1 MKKFFSLFLTA
12 ALLTGILSGCGT
24 TPSAN
29 TEQTQNKKSLHIVTT
44 IFPEYDWVREVLG
57 DQADNAEITFLLDN
71 GVDMHSYQPSA
82 EDIMNIS
89 TCDVFVYAGG
99 ESDAW
104 AADAVK
110 NATTENMQVINLMDV
125 LGENAKEEEVVEG
138 MQGEHDHDHD
148 HEDGEEHEHEDEDD
162 HEEEP
167 EYDEHV
173 WLSLKNAQ
181 IFVSAIADSLSKV
194 DPAHADTYS
203 ANASAYNSKL
213 AQLDTAYQAAV
224 DAAPIHTVLFADR
237 FPFRYLV
244 DDYGLSYYAAFSG
257 CSADTQASFDTI
269 IFLTD
274 KVNELGLHSILTIE
288 NSDDKIAN
296 TIIQNTQS
304 HDQQIRVLNSMQ
316 TVTSQDIASGTT
328 YLSVMEENLD
338 VLSAA
343 LQ

>member
-1 MKKFFSLFLTA
+1 MKKAFSFCLTLVLLA
-12 ALLTGILSGCGT
+12 GLLTGCGT
-24 TPSAN
+24 APDTSVQN
-29 TEQTQNKKSLHIVTT
+29 TQTKPLHIVTT
-44 IFPEYDWVREVLG
+44 IFPTYDWVRTVLG

-82 EDIMNIS
+82 EDIMKIS
-89 TCDVFVYAGG
+89 SCDVFVYAGG

-104 AADAVK
+104 ASDALK
-110 NATTENMQVINLMDV
+110 NASNKDMQVINLLDV
-125 LGENAKEEEVVEG
+125 LGEHAKEEEAVEG
-138 MQGEHDHDHD
+138 MQGADDHDHDHD
-148 HEDGEEHEHEDEDD
+148 HEHGSGESS
-162 HEEEP
+162 EEEP

-181 IFVSAIADSLSKV
+181 LFVSAIADSLSQA
-194 DPAHADTYS
+194 DTAHADAYA
-203 ANASAYNSKL
+203 ANAVAYNKQL
-213 AQLDTAYQAAV
+213 AQLDAAYQSAV
-224 DAAPIHTVLFADR
+224 DAAPIKTVLFADR

-304 HDQQIRVLNSMQ
+304 RDQQVRTLNSMQ
-316 TVTSQDIASGTT
+316 TVTSNDLTSGTT
-328 YLSVMEENLD
+328 YLSIMKENLS

>member
-1 MKKFFSLFLTA
+1 MKKVHAFCLALVLLA
-12 ALLTGILSGCGT
+12 GLLTGCGT
-24 TPSAN
+24 ASDTSVQN
-29 TEQTQNKKSLHIVTT
+29 TQTKSLHIVTT
-44 IFPEYDWVREVLG
+44 IFPTYDWVRTVLG

-82 EDIMNIS
+82 EDIMKIS
-89 TCDVFVYAGG
+89 SCDVFVYAGG

-104 AADAVK
+104 ASDALK
-110 NATTENMQVINLMDV
+110 NASNKNMQVINLLDV
-125 LGENAKEEEVVEG
+125 LGEHAKEEEIVEG
-138 MQGEHDHDHD
+138 MQGADNHD
-148 HEDGEEHEHEDEDD
+148 HEHGSGEAS
-162 HEEEP
+162 EEEP

-181 IFVSAIADSLSKV
+181 LFVSAIAGSLSQA
-194 DPAHADTYS
+194 DAAHADAYA
-203 ANASAYNSKL
+203 ANAVAYNKQL
-213 AQLDTAYQAAV
+213 AQLDTAYQSAV
-224 DAAPIHTVLFADR
+224 DAAPIKTVLFADR

-304 HDQQIRVLNSMQ
+304 RDQQVRTLNSMQ
-316 TVTSQDIASGTT
+316 TVTSSDLASGTT
-328 YLSVMEENLD
+328 YLSVMKENLS

>member
-1 MKKFFSLFLTA
+1 MKKFFSLFLSA
-12 ALLTGILSGCGT
+12 VLLSGMLSGCGAT
-24 TPSAN
+24 SSVN
-29 TEQTQNKKSLHIVTT
+29 SEQTQDKKSLYIVTT

-57 DQADNAEITFLLDN
+57 DQADDAEITFLLDN

-82 EDIMNIS
+82 QDIMNIS
-89 TCDVFVYAGG
+89 TCDLFIYAGG

-104 AADAVK
+104 AADAAK
-110 NATTENMQVINLMDV
+110 NATNKNMQVINLMDI

-138 MQGEHDHDHD
+138 MQAEHGHDHD
-148 HEDGEEHEHEDEDD
+148 HEDDADE
-162 HEEEP
+162 HEEEA

-181 IFVSAIADSLSKV
+181 IFVSAIADSLSKI
-194 DPAHADTYS
+194 DPTHADTYT
-203 ANASAYNSKL
+203 ANASAYNGKL
-213 AQLDTAYQAAV
+213 AQLDTDYQAAV

-257 CSADTQASFDTI
+257 CSADTEASFDTI
-269 IFLTD
+269 IFLAN

-288 NSDDKIAN
+288 NSNDKIAN

-304 HDQQIRVLNSMQ
+304 RDQQIRVLNSMQ
-316 TVTSQDIASGTT
+316 TVTAQDIASGTT
-328 YLSVMEENLD
+328 YLSVMEENLH

>member
-1 MKKFFSLFLTA
+1 MKKFFSLFLSA
-12 ALLTGILSGCGT
+12 VLLTGMLSGCGA

-29 TEQTQNKKSLHIVTT
+29 TQQTQDKKSLHIVTT

-57 DQADNAEITFLLDN
+57 DQADDAEITFLLDN

-82 EDIMNIS
+82 QDIMNIS
-89 TCDVFVYAGG
+89 TCDLFIYAGG
-99 ESDAW
+99 ESDEW
-104 AADAVK
+104 AADAAK
-110 NATTENMQVINLMDV
+110 NATNKNMQVINLMDI

-138 MQGEHDHDHD
+138 MQEEHGHD
-148 HEDGEEHEHEDEDD
+148 HEDDEDE
-162 HEEEP
+162 HEEEA

-181 IFVSAIADSLSKV
+181 IFVSAIADSLSKI
-194 DPAHADTYS
+194 DPTHADTYT
-203 ANASAYNSKL
+203 ANASAYNGKL
-213 AQLDTAYQAAV
+213 AQLDTDYQAAV

-257 CSADTQASFDTI
+257 CSADTEASFDTI
-269 IFLTD
+269 IFLAN

-288 NSDDKIAN
+288 NSKDKIAN

-304 HDQQIRVLNSMQ
+304 RDQQIRVLNSMQ
-316 TVTSQDIASGTT
+316 TVTTQDIASGTT
-328 YLSVMEENLD
+328 YLSVMEDNLH

>member
-1 MKKFFSLFLTA
+1 MKKFFSLFLSA
-12 ALLTGILSGCGT
+12 VLLTGMLSGCAT
-24 TPSAN
+24 TSSAN
-29 TEQTQNKKSLHIVTT
+29 TDQTQDKKSLHIVTT

-57 DQADNAEITFLLDN
+57 NRASDAEITFLLDS

-82 EDIMNIS
+82 ADIMDIS
-89 TCDVFVYAGG
+89 TCDLFIYAGG

-110 NATTENMQVINLMDV
+110 NATNKNMQVINLMDV

-138 MQGEHDHDHD
+138 MQAEHGHDHDHD
-148 HEDGEEHEHEDEDD
+148 DDEDE
-162 HEEEP
+162 HEEET

-181 IFVSAIADSLSKV
+181 IFVSTIADSLSNI
-194 DPAHADTYS
+194 DPTHADTYA
-203 ANASAYNSKL
+203 ANASAYTGKL
-213 AQLDTAYQAAV
+213 AQLDTDYQAAV

-237 FPFRYLV
+237 FPFRYLI

-257 CSADTQASFDTI
+257 CSADTEASFDTI
-269 IFLTD
+269 IFLAN

-288 NSDDKIAN
+288 NSNDKIAN

-304 HDQQIRVLNSMQ
+304 RDQQIRVLNSMQ
-316 TVTSQDIASGTT
+316 TVTAQDVASGTT
-328 YLSVMEENLD
+328 YLSVMEENLH

>member
-1 MKKFFSLFLTA
+1 MKKFFSLFLSA
-12 ALLTGILSGCGT
+12 VLLTGMLSGCAT
-24 TPSAN
+24 TSSAN
-29 TEQTQNKKSLHIVTT
+29 TDQTQDKKSLHIVTT

-57 DQADNAEITFLLDN
+57 DRASDAEITFLLDS

-82 EDIMNIS
+82 ADIMNIS
-89 TCDVFVYAGG
+89 TCDLFIYAGG

-110 NATTENMQVINLMDV
+110 NATNKNMQVISLMDV

-138 MQGEHDHDHD
+138 MQEEHGHDHDHD
-148 HEDGEEHEHEDEDD
+148 GDEDE
-162 HEEEP
+162 HEEET

-181 IFVSAIADSLSKV
+181 LFVSAIADSLSQA
-194 DPAHADTYS
+194 DAAHADAYA
-203 ANASAYNSKL
+203 ANAVAYNKQL
-213 AQLDTAYQAAV
+213 AQLDTAYQSAV
-224 DAAPIHTVLFADR
+224 DAAPIKTVLFADR

-257 CSADTQASFDTI
+257 CSADTEASFDTI
-269 IFLTD
+269 IFLAN

-288 NSDDKIAN
+288 NSNDKIAN

-304 HDQQIRVLNSMQ
+304 RDQQIRVLNSMQ
-316 TVTSQDIASGTT
+316 TVTAQDVASGTT
-328 YLSVMEENLD
+328 YLSVMEENLH

>member
-1 MKKFFSLFLTA
+1 MKKAFSFCLTLVLLA
-12 ALLTGILSGCGT
+12 GLLTGCGT
-24 TPSAN
+24 APDTSVQN
-29 TEQTQNKKSLHIVTT
+29 TQTKPLHSVTT
-44 IFPEYDWVREVLG
+44 IFPTYDWVRTVLG

-82 EDIMNIS
+82 EDIMKIS
-89 TCDVFVYAGG
+89 SCDVFVYAGG

-104 AADAVK
+104 ASDARK
-110 NATTENMQVINLMDV
+110 NASNKDMQVINLLDV
-125 LGENAKEEEVVEG
+125 LGEHAKEEEAVEG
-138 MQGEHDHDHD
+138 MQAADDHD
-148 HEDGEEHEHEDEDD
+148 HEHEHGSGETS
-162 HEEEP
+162 EEEP

-181 IFVSAIADSLSKV
+181 LYVSAIADSLSQA
-194 DPAHADTYS
+194 DTAHADAYA
-203 ANASAYNSKL
+203 ANAVAYNKQL
-213 AQLDTAYQAAV
+213 AQLDAAYQSAV
-224 DAAPIHTVLFADR
+224 DAAPIKTVLFADR

-304 HDQQIRVLNSMQ
+304 RDQQVRTLNSMQ
-316 TVTSQDIASGTT
+316 TVTSNDLASGTT
-328 YLSVMEENLD
+328 YLSIMKENLS

>member
-1 MKKFFSLFLTA
+1 MKKFFSLFLSA
-12 ALLTGILSGCGT
+12 VLLTGMLSGCAT
-24 TPSAN
+24 TSSAN
-29 TEQTQNKKSLHIVTT
+29 TDQTQDKKSLHIVTT
-44 IFPEYDWVREVLG
+44 IFPEHDWVREVLG
-57 DQADNAEITFLLDN
+57 DLASDAEITFLLDS

-82 EDIMNIS
+82 ADIMDIS
-89 TCDVFVYAGG
+89 TCDLFIYAGG

-110 NATTENMQVINLMDV
+110 NATNKNMQVINLMDV

-138 MQGEHDHDHD
+138 MQAERGHDHDHD
-148 HEDGEEHEHEDEDD
+148 DDEDE
-162 HEEEP
+162 HEEET

-181 IFVSAIADSLSKV
+181 LFVSAIADSLSNI
-194 DPAHADTYS
+194 DPTHADTYA
-203 ANASAYNSKL
+203 ANASAYNGKL
-213 AQLDTAYQAAV
+213 AHLDTDYQAAV

-257 CSADTQASFDTI
+257 CSADTEASFDTI
-269 IFLTD
+269 IFLAN

-288 NSDDKIAN
+288 NSNDKIAN

-304 HDQQIRVLNSMQ
+304 RDQQIRVLNSMQ
-316 TVTSQDIASGTT
+316 TVTAQDVASGTT
-328 YLSVMEENLD
+328 YLSVMEENLH

>member
-1 MKKFFSLFLTA
+1 MKKIFSFCLTLVLLA
-12 ALLTGILSGCGT
+12 GLLTGCGT
-24 TPSAN
+24 ASDTSAPN
-29 TEQTQNKKSLHIVTT
+29 TQTKSLHIVTT
-44 IFPEYDWVREVLG
+44 IFPTYDWVRTVLG

-82 EDIMNIS
+82 EDIMKIS
-89 TCDVFVYAGG
+89 SCDVFVYAGG

-104 AADAVK
+104 ASDALK
-110 NATTENMQVINLMDV
+110 NASNKNMQVINLLDV
-125 LGENAKEEEVVEG
+125 LGEHAKEEETVEG
-138 MQGEHDHDHD
+138 MQGADDHDHD
-148 HEDGEEHEHEDEDD
+148 HEHGSGEPS
-162 HEEEP
+162 EEEP

-181 IFVSAIADSLSKV
+181 LFVSAIADSLSQA
-194 DPAHADTYS
+194 DTAHADAYA
-203 ANASAYNSKL
+203 ANAVAYNKQL
-213 AQLDTAYQAAV
+213 AQLDAAYQSAV
-224 DAAPIHTVLFADR
+224 DAAPIKTVLFADR

-269 IFLTD
+269 IFLAD

-304 HDQQIRVLNSMQ
+304 RDQQVRTLNSMQ
-316 TVTSQDIASGTT
+316 TVTSNDLASGTT
-328 YLSVMEENLD
+328 YLSVMKENLS

>member
-1 MKKFFSLFLTA
+1 MKKFFSLFLSA
-12 ALLTGILSGCGT
+12 VLLAGMLSGCGAT
-24 TPSAN
+24 SSVN
-29 TEQTQNKKSLHIVTT
+29 SEQTQDKKSLHIVTT

-57 DQADNAEITFLLDN
+57 DQADEAEITFLLDK

-82 EDIMNIS
+82 QDIMNIS
-89 TCDVFVYAGG
+89 TCDLFIYAGG

-104 AADAVK
+104 AADAAK
-110 NATTENMQVINLMDV
+110 NATNKNMQVINLMDI
-125 LGENAKEEEVVEG
+125 LGENAKEEEVIEG
-138 MQGEHDHDHD
+138 MQEEHGHDHD
-148 HEDGEEHEHEDEDD
+148 HEDDEDE
-162 HEEEP
+162 HEEET

-181 IFVSAIADSLSKV
+181 IFVSAIADSLSKI
-194 DPAHADTYS
+194 DPTHADTYA
-203 ANASAYNSKL
+203 ANALAYNGKL
-213 AQLDTAYQAAV
+213 AQLDTDYQAAV

-257 CSADTQASFDTI
+257 CSADTEASFDTI
-269 IFLTD
+269 IFLAN

-288 NSDDKIAN
+288 NSNDKIAN

-304 HDQQIRVLNSMQ
+304 RDQQIRVLNSMQ
-316 TVTSQDIASGTT
+316 TVTAQDIASGTT
-328 YLSVMEENLD
+328 YLSVMEENLH

>member
-1 MKKFFSLFLTA
+1 MKKAFSFCLTLVLLA
-12 ALLTGILSGCGT
+12 GLLTGCGT
-24 TPSAN
+24 APDTSVQNTP
-29 TEQTQNKKSLHIVTT
+29 TKPLHIVTT
-44 IFPEYDWVREVLG
+44 IFPTYDWVRTVLG

-82 EDIMNIS
+82 EDIMKIS
-89 TCDVFVYAGG
+89 SCDVFVYAGG

-104 AADAVK
+104 ASDALK
-110 NATTENMQVINLMDV
+110 NASNKDMQVINLLDV
-125 LGENAKEEEVVEG
+125 LGEHAKEEEAVEG
-138 MQGEHDHDHD
+138 MQGADDHDHDHD
-148 HEDGEEHEHEDEDD
+148 HEHGSGESS
-162 HEEEP
+162 EEEP

-181 IFVSAIADSLSKV
+181 LFVSAIADSLSQA
-194 DPAHADTYS
+194 DTAHADAYA
-203 ANASAYNSKL
+203 ANAVAYNKQL
-213 AQLDTAYQAAV
+213 AQLDAAYQSAV
-224 DAAPIHTVLFADR
+224 DAAPIKTVLFADR

-304 HDQQIRVLNSMQ
+304 RDQQVRTLNSMQ
-316 TVTSQDIASGTT
+316 TVTSNDLASGTT
-328 YLSVMEENLD
+328 YLSVMKENLS

>member
-1 MKKFFSLFLTA
+1 MKKFFSLFLSA
-12 ALLTGILSGCGT
+12 VLLAGMLSGCGAT
-24 TPSAN
+24 SSAN
-29 TEQTQNKKSLHIVTT
+29 AEQTQNKKSLHIVTT

-57 DQADNAEITFLLDN
+57 DQADDAEITFLLDN

-82 EDIMNIS
+82 QDIMNIS
-89 TCDVFVYAGG
+89 TCDLFIYAGG

-104 AADAVK
+104 AADAAK
-110 NATTENMQVINLMDV
+110 NATNKNMQVINLMDI

-138 MQGEHDHDHD
+138 MQAEHGHD
-148 HEDGEEHEHEDEDD
+148 HEDDEDE
-162 HEEEP
+162 HEEET

-181 IFVSAIADSLSKV
+181 IFVSAIADSLSKI
-194 DPAHADTYS
+194 DPTHADTYA
-203 ANASAYNSKL
+203 ANASAYNGKL
-213 AQLDTAYQAAV
+213 AQLDTDYQAAV

-257 CSADTQASFDTI
+257 CSADTEASFDTI
-269 IFLTD
+269 IFLAN

-288 NSDDKIAN
+288 NSKDKIAN

-304 HDQQIRVLNSMQ
+304 RDQQIRVLNSMQ
-316 TVTSQDIASGTT
+316 TVTTQDIASGTT
-328 YLSVMEENLD
+328 YLSVMEDNLH

>member
-1 MKKFFSLFLTA
+1 MKKFFSLFLSA
-12 ALLTGILSGCGT
+12 VLLTGMLSGCAT
-24 TPSAN
+24 TSSAN
-29 TEQTQNKKSLHIVTT
+29 TDQTQDKKSLHIVTT

-57 DQADNAEITFLLDN
+57 DRASDAEITFLLDS

-82 EDIMNIS
+82 ADIMNIS
-89 TCDVFVYAGG
+89 TCDLFIYAGG

-110 NATTENMQVINLMDV
+110 NATNKNMQVINLMDV

-138 MQGEHDHDHD
+138 MQAEHGHDHDHD
-148 HEDGEEHEHEDEDD
+148 DDEDE
-162 HEEEP
+162 HEEET

-181 IFVSAIADSLSKV
+181 LFVSAIADSLSNI
-194 DPAHADTYS
+194 DPTHADTYA
-203 ANASAYNSKL
+203 ANASAYTGKL
-213 AQLDTAYQAAV
+213 AQLDTAYQTAV

-257 CSADTQASFDTI
+257 CSADTEASFDTI
-269 IFLTD
+269 IFLAN

-288 NSDDKIAN
+288 NSNDKIAN

-304 HDQQIRVLNSMQ
+304 RDQQIRVLNSMQ
-316 TVTSQDIASGTT
+316 TVTAQDIASGTT
-328 YLSVMEENLD
+328 YLSVMEENLH

>member
-1 MKKFFSLFLTA
+1 MKKFFSLFLSA
-12 ALLTGILSGCGT
+12 VLLTGMLSGCAT
-24 TPSAN
+24 TSSAN
-29 TEQTQNKKSLHIVTT
+29 TDQTQDKKSLHIVTT

-57 DQADNAEITFLLDN
+57 DRASDAEITFLLDS

-82 EDIMNIS
+82 ADIMNIS
-89 TCDVFVYAGG
+89 TCDLFIYAGG

-110 NATTENMQVINLMDV
+110 NATNKNMQVINLMDV

-138 MQGEHDHDHD
+138 MQAEHGHDHDHD
-148 HEDGEEHEHEDEDD
+148 DDEDE
-162 HEEEP
+162 HEEET

-181 IFVSAIADSLSKV
+181 IFVSAIADSLSNI
-194 DPAHADTYS
+194 DPTHADTYA
-203 ANASAYNSKL
+203 ANASAYTGKL
-213 AQLDTAYQAAV
+213 AQLDTDYQTAV

-257 CSADTQASFDTI
+257 CSADTEASFDTI
-269 IFLTD
+269 IFLAN

-288 NSDDKIAN
+288 NSNDKIAN

-304 HDQQIRVLNSMQ
+304 RDQQIRVLNSMQ
-316 TVTSQDIASGTT
+316 TVTAQDVASGTT
-328 YLSVMEENLD
+328 YLSVMEENLH

>member
-1 MKKFFSLFLTA
+1 MKKFFSLFLSA
-12 ALLTGILSGCGT
+12 ILLAGMLSGCAT
-24 TPSAN
+24 TSSAN
-29 TEQTQNKKSLHIVTT
+29 TDQTQDKKSLHIVTT

-57 DQADNAEITFLLDN
+57 DQADQAEITFLLDN

-89 TCDVFVYAGG
+89 TCDLFIYAGG

-110 NATTENMQVINLMDV
+110 NAANKNRQVINLMDI
-125 LGENAKEEEVVEG
+125 LGENAKEEEIVEG
-138 MQGEHDHDHD
+138 MQAEHD
-148 HEDGEEHEHEDEDD
+148 HEHEDEDAGE

-181 IFVSAIADSLSKV
+181 IFVSAIADSLSNI
-194 DPAHADTYS
+194 DPTHADTYA
-203 ANASAYNSKL
+203 ANASAYNGKL
-213 AQLDTAYQAAV
+213 AQLDTDYQAAV

-257 CSADTQASFDTI
+257 CSADTEASFDTI
-269 IFLTD
+269 IFLAN

-288 NSDDKIAN
+288 NSNDKIAN

-304 HDQQIRVLNSMQ
+304 RDQQIRMLNSMQ

-328 YLSVMEENLD
+328 YFSVMEENLH

>member
-1 MKKFFSLFLTA
+1 MKKAFSFCLTLVLLA
-12 ALLTGILSGCGT
+12 GLLTGCGT
-24 TPSAN
+24 APDTSVQN
-29 TEQTQNKKSLHIVTT
+29 TQTKPLHSVTT
-44 IFPEYDWVREVLG
+44 IFPTYDWVRTVLG

-82 EDIMNIS
+82 EDIMKIS
-89 TCDVFVYAGG
+89 SCDVFVYAGG

-104 AADAVK
+104 ASDALK
-110 NATTENMQVINLMDV
+110 NASNNDMQVINLLDV
-125 LGENAKEEEVVEG
+125 LGEHAKEEEAVEG
-138 MQGEHDHDHD
+138 MQAADDHD
-148 HEDGEEHEHEDEDD
+148 HEHEHGSGETS
-162 HEEEP
+162 EEEP
-167 EYDEHV
+167 EYDEHL

-181 IFVSAIADSLSKV
+181 LYVSAIADSLSQA
-194 DPAHADTYS
+194 DTAHADAYA
-203 ANASAYNSKL
+203 ANAVAYNKQL
-213 AQLDTAYQAAV
+213 AQLDAAYQSAV
-224 DAAPIHTVLFADR
+224 DAAPIKTVLFADR

-304 HDQQIRVLNSMQ
+304 RDQQVRTLNSMQ
-316 TVTSQDIASGTT
+316 TVTSNDLASGTT
-328 YLSVMEENLD
+328 YLSIMKENLS

>member
-1 MKKFFSLFLTA
+1 MKKFFSLFLSA
-12 ALLTGILSGCGT
+12 VLLAGMLSGCAT
-24 TPSAN
+24 TSSAN
-29 TEQTQNKKSLHIVTT
+29 TDQTQDKKSLHIVTT

-57 DQADNAEITFLLDN
+57 DQADDAEITFLLDN

-82 EDIMNIS
+82 QDIMDIS
-89 TCDVFVYAGG
+89 TCDLFIYAGG
-99 ESDAW
+99 ESDTW

-110 NATTENMQVINLMDV
+110 NATNKNMQVINLMDV

-138 MQGEHDHDHD
+138 MQAEHGHDHDHND
-148 HEDGEEHEHEDEDD
+148 DEDE
-162 HEEEP
+162 HEEET

-181 IFVSAIADSLSKV
+181 IFVSAIADSLSNI
-194 DPAHADTYS
+194 DPTHADTYA
-203 ANASAYNSKL
+203 ANASAYTGKL
-213 AQLDTAYQAAV
+213 TQLDTDYQTAV

-237 FPFRYLV
+237 FPFRYLI

-257 CSADTQASFDTI
+257 CSADTEASFDTI
-269 IFLTD
+269 IFLAN
-274 KVNELGLHSILTIE
+274 KINKLGLHSILTIE
-288 NSDDKIAN
+288 NSNDKIAN

-304 HDQQIRVLNSMQ
+304 RDQQIRVLNSMQ
-316 TVTSQDIASGTT
+316 TVTAQDIASGTT
-328 YLSVMEENLD
+328 YLSVMEENLH

>member
-1 MKKFFSLFLTA
+1 MKKIFSFCLTLVLLA
-12 ALLTGILSGCGT
+12 GLLTGCGT
-24 TPSAN
+24 APDTSVQN
-29 TEQTQNKKSLHIVTT
+29 TQTKPLHIVTT
-44 IFPEYDWVREVLG
+44 IFPTYDWVRTVLG

-82 EDIMNIS
+82 EDIMKIS
-89 TCDVFVYAGG
+89 SCDVFVYAGG

-104 AADAVK
+104 ASDALK
-110 NATTENMQVINLMDV
+110 NASNKDMQVINLLDV
-125 LGENAKEEEVVEG
+125 LGEHAKEEETVEG
-138 MQGEHDHDHD
+138 MQGADDHDHD
-148 HEDGEEHEHEDEDD
+148 HEHGSGESS
-162 HEEEP
+162 EEEP

-181 IFVSAIADSLSKV
+181 LFVSAIADSLSQA
-194 DPAHADTYS
+194 DTAHADAYA
-203 ANASAYNSKL
+203 ANAVVYNKQL
-213 AQLDTAYQAAV
+213 AQLDAAYQSAV
-224 DAAPIHTVLFADR
+224 DAAPIKTVLFADR

-304 HDQQIRVLNSMQ
+304 RDQQVRTLNSMQ
-316 TVTSQDIASGTT
+316 TVTSNDLASGTT
-328 YLSVMEENLD
+328 YLSIMKENLS

>member
-1 MKKFFSLFLTA
+1 MKKFFSLFLSA
-12 ALLTGILSGCGT
+12 VLLAGMLSGCAT
-24 TPSAN
+24 TSSAN
-29 TEQTQNKKSLHIVTT
+29 TDQTQDKKSLHIVTT

-57 DQADNAEITFLLDN
+57 DQADQAEITFLLDN

-89 TCDVFVYAGG
+89 TCDLFIYAGG

-110 NATTENMQVINLMDV
+110 NAANKNRQVINLMDI
-125 LGENAKEEEVVEG
+125 LGENAKEEEIVEG
-138 MQGEHDHDHD
+138 MQAEHD
-148 HEDGEEHEHEDEDD
+148 HEHEDEDEGE

-181 IFVSAIADSLSKV
+181 IFVSAIADSLSNI
-194 DPAHADTYS
+194 DPTHADTYA
-203 ANASAYNSKL
+203 ANASAYNGKL
-213 AQLDTAYQAAV
+213 AQLDTDYQAAV

-257 CSADTQASFDTI
+257 CSADTEASFDTI
-269 IFLTD
+269 IFLAN

-288 NSDDKIAN
+288 NSNDKIAN

-304 HDQQIRVLNSMQ
+304 RDQQIRMLNSMQ

-328 YLSVMEENLD
+328 YFSVMEENLH

>member
-1 MKKFFSLFLTA
+1 MKKFFSLFLSA
-12 ALLTGILSGCGT
+12 VLLAGMLSGCAT
-24 TPSAN
+24 TSSAN
-29 TEQTQNKKSLHIVTT
+29 TDQTQDKKSLHIVTT

-57 DQADNAEITFLLDN
+57 DQADQAEITFLLDN

-89 TCDVFVYAGG
+89 TCDLFIYAGG

-110 NATTENMQVINLMDV
+110 NAANKNRQVINLMDI
-125 LGENAKEEEVVEG
+125 LGENAKEEEIVEG
-138 MQGEHDHDHD
+138 MQAEHD
-148 HEDGEEHEHEDEDD
+148 HEHEDEDEGE

-181 IFVSAIADSLSKV
+181 IFVSAIADSLSNI
-194 DPAHADTYS
+194 DPTHADTYA
-203 ANASAYNSKL
+203 ANASAYNGKL
-213 AQLDTAYQAAV
+213 AQLDTDYQAAV

-244 DDYGLSYYAAFSG
+244 DNYGLSYYAAFSG
-257 CSADTQASFDTI
+257 CSADTEASFDTI
-269 IFLTD
+269 IFLAN

-288 NSDDKIAN
+288 NSNDKIAN

-304 HDQQIRVLNSMQ
+304 RDQQIRMLNSMQ

-328 YLSVMEENLD
+328 YFSVMEENLH

>member
-1 MKKFFSLFLTA
+1 MKKIFSFCLTLVLLA
-12 ALLTGILSGCGT
+12 GLLTGCGT
-24 TPSAN
+24 APDTSVQN
-29 TEQTQNKKSLHIVTT
+29 TQTKSLHIVTT
-44 IFPEYDWVREVLG
+44 IFPTYDWVRTVLG

-82 EDIMNIS
+82 EDIMKIS
-89 TCDVFVYAGG
+89 SCDVFVYAGG

-104 AADAVK
+104 ASDALK
-110 NATTENMQVINLMDV
+110 NASNKDMQVINLLDV
-125 LGENAKEEEVVEG
+125 LGEHAKEEEAVEG
-138 MQGEHDHDHD
+138 MQGADDHDHD
-148 HEDGEEHEHEDEDD
+148 HEHGSGESS
-162 HEEEP
+162 EEEP

-181 IFVSAIADSLSKV
+181 LFVSAIADSLSQA
-194 DPAHADTYS
+194 DTAHADAYA
-203 ANASAYNSKL
+203 ANAVAYNKQL
-213 AQLDTAYQAAV
+213 AQLDAAYQSAV
-224 DAAPIHTVLFADR
+224 DAAPIKTVLFADR

-304 HDQQIRVLNSMQ
+304 RDQQVRTLNSMQ
-316 TVTSQDIASGTT
+316 TVTSNDLASGTT
-328 YLSVMEENLD
+328 YLSVMKENLS

>member
-1 MKKFFSLFLTA
+1 MKKIFSLI
-12 ALLTGILSGCGT
+12 LTGILLIGSLTGCGT
-24 TPSAN
+24 TAS
-29 TEQTQNKKSLHIVTT
+29 TDTKETQNKTSLHIVTT
-44 IFPEYDWVREVLG
+44 TFPEYDWVRAVLG
-57 DQADNAEITFLLDN
+57 EQADDAEITFLLDN

-89 TCDVFVYAGG
+89 TCDVFLYTGG

-110 NATTENMQVINLMDV
+110 NATNKNLQAINLMEV

-138 MQGEHDHDHD
+138 MQAERGHDHDH
-148 HEDGEEHEHEDEDD
+148 GSAEEHDEAL
-162 HEEEP
+162 

-181 IFVSAIADSLSKV
+181 IFVTAIADSLSKV
-194 DPAHADTYS
+194 DAAHADVYA
-203 ANASAYNSKL
+203 ANAAAYTSKL
-213 AQLDTAYQAAV
+213 AQLDAAYQSAV
-224 DAAPIHTVLFADR
+224 DSAPIKTVLFADR

-257 CSADTQASFDTI
+257 CSADTQASFSTI
-269 IFLTD
+269 IFLTN

-304 HDQQIRVLNSMQ
+304 RDQQIRVLNSMQ
-316 TVTSQDIASGTT
+316 TVTAKDIASGTT
-328 YLSVMEENLD
+328 YLSVMKDNLR

>member
-1 MKKFFSLFLTA
+1 MKKFFSLFLSA
-12 ALLTGILSGCGT
+12 ILLAGMLSGCAT
-24 TPSAN
+24 TSSAN
-29 TEQTQNKKSLHIVTT
+29 TDQTQDKKSLHIVTT

-57 DQADNAEITFLLDN
+57 DQADQAEITFLLDN

-89 TCDVFVYAGG
+89 TCDLLIYAGG

-104 AADAVK
+104 SADAGKTAANK
-110 NATTENMQVINLMDV
+110 NRQVIKLRDI
-125 LGENAKEEEVVEG
+125 LGENAKEEEIVEG
-138 MQGEHDHDHD
+138 MQAEHD
-148 HEDGEEHEHEDEDD
+148 HEHEDEDAGE

-181 IFVSAIADSLSKV
+181 IFVSAIADSLSNI
-194 DPAHADTYS
+194 DPTHADTYA
-203 ANASAYNSKL
+203 ANASAYNGKL
-213 AQLDTAYQAAV
+213 AQLDTDYQAAV

-257 CSADTQASFDTI
+257 CSADTEASFDTI
-269 IFLTD
+269 IFLAN

-288 NSDDKIAN
+288 NSNDKIAN

-304 HDQQIRVLNSMQ
+304 RDQQIRMLNSMQ

-328 YLSVMEENLD
+328 YFSVMEENLH